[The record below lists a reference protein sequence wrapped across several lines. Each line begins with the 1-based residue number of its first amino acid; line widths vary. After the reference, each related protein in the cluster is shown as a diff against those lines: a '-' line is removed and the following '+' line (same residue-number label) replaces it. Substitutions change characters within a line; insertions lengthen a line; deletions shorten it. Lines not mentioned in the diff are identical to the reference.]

1 MPAGLVAG
9 RVGSQLPRRT
19 RPRRAPRRTRA
30 GGDPAVETL
39 TLQPSPDHVTF
50 LLDAV
55 LEALLML
62 IFAGAWELVM
72 VGTRAGP
79 KQSASYTR
87 AVGSVTFG
95 ILGLINGWFSV
106 MLVPNRLFST
116 APPDGLSLIL
126 APCLAGL
133 TLRLAGRA
141 WPGRA
146 ATPMSLLRFWTG
158 FDFAFGMALIRFV
171 HASGWT
177 S

>member
-1 MPAGLVAG
+1 M
-9 RVGSQLPRRT
+9 
-19 RPRRAPRRTRA
+19 
-30 GGDPAVETL
+30 
-39 TLQPSPDHVTF
+39 TF

-62 IFAGAWELVM
+62 IFAGVWELIM
-72 VGTRAGP
+72 IGTRAGL
-79 KQSASYTR
+79 KQPASYTR

-95 ILGLINGWFSV
+95 VLGLINGWISL
-106 MLVPNRLFST
+106 MLVPNRLLSA
-116 APPDGLSLIL
+116 APPEALSLIL

-133 TLRLAGRA
+133 TLRLAGRV
-141 WPGRA
+141 WPARS